1 MILSLPCTYLQGLTM
16 LIVLPSKLVAKK
28 RMSLVMSMLVLT
40 SLMTV
45 GSLAYIINQNFQIYK
60 NSPDV
65 LSILF
70 LAVPVA
76 TFVTQLVFNLLMCI
90 VHRKVLS
97 TALCTIPRW
106 VYLPS
111 VLMSYHCLS
120 LSSITFKTNEPTE
133 KHSQTLKNYLK
144 CYRMISQLNLY
155 IFFIPTSFVLVY

>member
-155 IFFIPTSFVLVY
+155 LFFIPTSFVLVY

>member
-1 MILSLPCTYLQGLTM
+1 M

>member
-155 IFFIPTSFVLVY
+155 IFFIPTSFVLIY